1 MTVTAK
7 ADGQP
12 NVVELDER
20 LAFMATM
27 RVLAKQIHSNA
38 MLKRTLQ
45 QFSPEARQT
54 VYDALRPL
62 LIRKFTLLSFESLTR
77 SM

>member
-1 MTVTAK
+1 MTQTAPSNGK
-7 ADGQP
+7 P
-12 NVVELDER
+12 NVFELDER
-20 LAFMATM
+20 VAFLAVM
-27 RVLAKQIHSNA
+27 RVLAKQINGNP

-45 QFSPEARQT
+45 QFSPDARRT

-62 LIRKFTLLSFESLTR
+62 LIRKFTLLSFKSLTD